1 MNPTP
6 NSASEAAPDYA
17 TGFSVT
23 FNVDISRSALI
34 LIDLQYA
41 SASRRHGLGRI
52 LAEQGDP
59 RSGAWRFDRIEQEVI
74 PNVRRLLQRYRSVG
88 APVVHLTLGSR
99 TGDFT
104 DVAPFLRPLAKATD
118 NRVGSA
124 NHAILEPVA
133 PLPGEPVLV
142 KTTASGF
149 LGSDLR
155 QVLNQLG
162 VAQLVL
168 TGVSTN
174 SCVESTGRDAADL
187 GYECVLVDDACAAA
201 SAALHQAAV
210 TNFARLFGRT
220 ATTRDLLSEL

>member
-1 MNPTP
+1 MSAPSTP
-6 NSASEAAPDYA
+6 PSEGPPDYA
-17 TGFSVT
+17 AGFHMA
-23 FNVDISRSALI
+23 FDFYASRSALL

-41 SASRRHGLGRI
+41 SASRSHGLGGLLNER
-52 LAEQGDP
+52 GDT
-59 RSGAWRFDRIEQEVI
+59 RSGAWRFDRIEQEVV
-74 PNVRRLLQRYRSVG
+74 PNVRRLLDRYRSVG

-118 NRVGSA
+118 NRVGSV

-149 LGSDLR
+149 LGSDLLR
-155 QVLNQLG
+155 VLRRLG
-162 VAQLVL
+162 VRQLVL

-187 GYECVLVDDACAAA
+187 GYQCIIVDDACAAA
-201 SAALHQAAV
+201 SPELHSAAV
-210 TNFARLFGRT
+210 ANFARLFGQT
-220 ATTRDLLSEL
+220 STTDRLLREW